1 MCLEEGGLKVV
12 LPGRGVSDL
21 PWRSKSLAVEPEVR
35 ETTQINYKMNFI
47 QDSFQR
53 FSQHLHSTFH

>member
-21 PWRSKSLAVEPEVR
+21 PWRSKSLPVEPEVR